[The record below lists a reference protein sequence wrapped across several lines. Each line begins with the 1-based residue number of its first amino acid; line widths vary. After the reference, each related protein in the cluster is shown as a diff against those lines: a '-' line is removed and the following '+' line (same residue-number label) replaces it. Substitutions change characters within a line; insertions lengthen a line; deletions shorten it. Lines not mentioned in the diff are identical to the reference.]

1 MTRIGRRRFLAVGGV
16 ACAVGLA
23 GCGFDEEGELVVS
36 NTQVHYQDGDRRYQY
51 PQDVGARITIEN
63 TLTETQTVTL
73 EATLEREESEG
84 SWVAVAT
91 TTQTVEVLAAT
102 SRIPF
107 VVFESVA
114 DSDDEARDFRIEAE
128 LME

>member
-1 MTRIGRRRFLAVGGV
+1 MTRIGRRRFLAVGSV
-16 ACAVGLA
+16 ACAVGFA
-23 GCGFDEEGELVVS
+23 GCGLDEEGELVVS
-36 NTQVHYQDGDRRYQY
+36 NTQVHYQEGDRRYRY

-73 EATLEREESEG
+73 EATLEHEG
-84 SWVAVAT
+84 SDGNWDAVAT
-91 TTQTVEVLAAT
+91 KTQTVEVLAAT

-114 DSDDEARDFRIEAE
+114 GSDDEARDFRIETE
-128 LME
+128 LVE

>member
-1 MTRIGRRRFLAVGGV
+1 MTRIGRRRFLAVGSV
-16 ACAVGLA
+16 TCAVGLA

-36 NTQVHYQDGDRRYQY
+36 NTQVHYQDGDRRYRY

-73 EATLEREESEG
+73 EATLEREGSEG
-84 SWVAVAT
+84 SWDAVAT
-91 TTQTVEVLAAT
+91 KTQTVEVLAAT

-114 DSDDEARDFRIEAE
+114 ESGDEARDFRIEAE